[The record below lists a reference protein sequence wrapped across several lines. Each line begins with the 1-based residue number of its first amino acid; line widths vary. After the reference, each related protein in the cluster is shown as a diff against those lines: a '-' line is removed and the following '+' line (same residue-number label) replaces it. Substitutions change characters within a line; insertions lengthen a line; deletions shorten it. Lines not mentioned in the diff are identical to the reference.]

1 PALPAELNRVMDVE
15 YDRIRDFLILHYIAN
30 EADAPLWERVRATDL
45 PDTLAGK
52 IERFRH
58 RGHVQAYRDGLF
70 GPPSW
75 QAVFVGQGIEPL
87 AADRLADTLPATTV
101 NERLQNLVATIADA
115 AASVPSHADFI
126 ARYCPAPAP

>member
-1 PALPAELNRVMDVE
+1 MDIE

-30 EADAPLWERVRATDL
+30 EADAPLWERVTTMSV

-52 IERFRH
+52 IDRFRH

-75 QAVFVGQGIEPL
+75 QSVFVGQGIEPQ
-87 AADRLADTLPATTV
+87 AADRLADILPGDV
-101 NERLQNLVATIADA
+101 LEQRLAALAQTIAA
-115 AASVPSHADFI
+115 GAASAPSHGDFI
-126 ARYCPAPAP
+126 ARYCPAPVV